1 MSHCRRE
8 PAKRNWSEN
17 KAMSVETIEQTSQ
30 TAEDIAARQER
41 ITGRLTGRTELR
53 EVAARQEDAGVKRLA
68 KQAFYQTWRLL
79 PGWLQRLAV
88 RVAAPKVTLG
98 ACAVIQD
105 ARGRVLLAH
114 HTYRARPWGLPGG
127 FVSTGEQPGTGLARE
142 LREELGV
149 LAQVG
154 PVLSAETDPAS
165 HQLTLYYRVTIQ
177 GTPREDGIEIDGF
190 RYAAPEE
197 VPALLGQDAGS
208 CLQYMQMARQ

>member
-1 MSHCRRE
+1 MR
-8 PAKRNWSEN
+8 
-17 KAMSVETIEQTSQ
+17 VETIERTSP
-30 TAEDIAARQER
+30 TAEDTALEASARQER
-41 ITGRLTGRTELR
+41 ITGRLAGRTEFR
-53 EVAARQEDAGVKRLA
+53 EVAARGEDTGVKLLA
-68 KQAFYQTWRLL
+68 RRAFYQTWRLL

-114 HTYRARPWGLPGG
+114 HTYRAHAWGLPGG
-127 FVSTGEQPGTGLARE
+127 FVSTGEQPGTGLERE

-149 LAQVG
+149 AARVG

-190 RYAAPEE
+190 RYASAEE
-197 VPALLGQDAGS
+197 VPALLGNDAAS
-208 CLQYMQMARQ
+208 CLRCMQVTRR

>member
-1 MSHCRRE
+1 
-8 PAKRNWSEN
+8 
-17 KAMSVETIEQTSQ
+17 MSVETIEKIIQ
-30 TAEDIAARQER
+30 TAEESAEDTNRAASARQER
-41 ITGRLTGRTELR
+41 ISGRLAGRTEFR
-53 EVAARQEDAGVKRLA
+53 EVAARREDAGIKRLA

-88 RVAAPKVTLG
+88 LIATPKVTLG

-127 FVSTGEQPGTGLARE
+127 FVSAGEQPGAGLARE

-149 LAQVG
+149 MARVG
-154 PVLSAETDPAS
+154 PVLSAETDPDS
-165 HQLTLYYRVTIQ
+165 HQLTLFYRVTIQ

-190 RYAAPEE
+190 RYAASEE
-197 VPALLGQDAGS
+197 VPALLDKDADS
-208 CLQYMQMARQ
+208 CLRCMQVAPR